1 MINSCRQSLAIRRM
15 ARRRWSRVGGAM
27 VLTTLLVGCGH
38 KPTATAAAQPASADQ
53 SSASASP
60 DQTGTVPVSAP
71 VTIAAAPD
79 GGADLRDLNHAY
91 IGWIVQTHQR
101 VKTFEEFV
109 ALSGTKVPPPP
120 AGKKYVIDHAGF
132 IAIQNQ

>member
-1 MINSCRQSLAIRRM
+1 M

-27 VLTTLLVGCGH
+27 VLATILVGCGH
-38 KPTATAAAQPASADQ
+38 KPTATAATQPASSDQ
-53 SSASASP
+53 SSASAASP
-60 DQTGTVPVSAP
+60 ELGATAPGTTP
-71 VTIAAAPD
+71 VTVAAALD

-101 VKTFEEFV
+101 PRTFEEYV
-109 ALSGTKVPPPP
+109 AASGVKVPPPP

>member
-1 MINSCRQSLAIRRM
+1 M
-15 ARRRWSRVGGAM
+15 ARRCWSRVGGAM

-53 SSASASP
+53 PNAPALP
-60 DQTGTVPVSAP
+60 EQTGITPVNVAVTV
-71 VTIAAAPD
+71 AAAPD

-91 IGWIVQTHQR
+91 IGWVVRSHQR
-101 VKTFEEFV
+101 AKTFEEYV
-109 ALSGTKVPPPP
+109 AASGVQVPPAP

-132 IAIQNQ
+132 IAIQPQ